1 MQIQHSNNQPN
12 FGIRIKN
19 PKKFS
24 NELLEAVVNSPMT
37 KQIDKEY
44 PKASLEYWFNYYH
57 FNSSKPHHVLTLN
70 LNAPKIK
77 GDRTERYNITYIFAE
92 TYEGLI
98 KRLAE
103 LPKEVSKLLKERN
116 NILEANQKTSIAK
129 YNKDRKNLLSKTT
142 NSFWGYLK
150 NAIFGTKFIK
160 SDL

>member
-1 MQIQHSNNQPN
+1 MQIQHSNNQQN

-37 KQIDKEY
+37 KQIDEEY
-44 PKASLEYWFNYYH
+44 PKASLEYWFNSHHY
-57 FNSSKPHHVLTLN
+57 NTSKPYHVLTLN
-70 LNAPKIK
+70 LHAPKIK
-77 GDRTERYNITYIFAE
+77 GDSIGCYNKTYISAE

-98 KRLAE
+98 ERLAK
-103 LPKEVSKLLKERN
+103 LPKEVSKLLEDRN
-116 NILEANQKTSIAK
+116 NILEANQKTSTAK
-129 YNKDRKNLLSKTT
+129 YKKDRKNLLNKTA

-150 NAIFGTKFIK
+150 NAIFGTRFIK